1 MCANDVWE
9 EIAAVPN
16 CLMGLGLVEQIVA
29 IWLYSAAGVKL
40 PMSDE
45 SVMRSGFVAAICCLP
60 G

>member
-1 MCANDVWE
+1 MNDVWE

-16 CLMGLGLVEQIVA
+16 CLMGLVKQIVA

-45 SVMRSGFVAAICCLP
+45 SVMRSGFVAAICCLL